1 MSIRAKKESFTTRR
15 SLVSFRRERRLVAG
29 ILGLLGLGLPACE
42 TDDPCARREAACLD
56 VVLIGKKDDG
66 AGNPIAYRG
75 LQVSIYAPNM
85 ANPTGTPPEDKC
97 ETAVVDGKMVR
108 RVFGSETGPVGTTLA
123 SAPVP
128 DLTRKESYSPT
139 IQGKLTFQL
148 PAEFNALADRDL
160 DDVLLQYGSDDERI
174 AALKE
179 LRDRDPRAIR
189 ILITQTGQ
197 GKTAWDSRCEEG
209 VYSSSEWLIKRYFRV
224 GRNQHLA
231 AFAPLQGAMTS
242 SP

>member
-1 MSIRAKKESFTTRR
+1 MSTRLKLESWKACGP
-15 SLVSFRRERRLVAG
+15 LPNFRRFRPWAAVA
-29 ILGLLGLGLPACE
+29 LGLAGLGLSACE

-75 LQVSIYAPNM
+75 LQVSVYAPN
-85 ANPTGTPPEDKC
+85 AGGATGNTLPDKC
-97 ETAVVDGKMVR
+97 EITVNGSKMVR
-108 RVFGSETGPVGTTLA
+108 RVYGSEMGPVGMTLV
-123 SAPVP
+123 STQVP
-128 DLTRKESYSPT
+128 ELTRREAYSPT

-148 PAEFNALADRDL
+148 PAEFNGLADRDL
-160 DDVLLQYGSDDERI
+160 DDTLIQYGSDDERI
-174 AALKE
+174 AALKD

-189 ILITQTGQ
+189 ILITQSGQ
-197 GKTAWDSRCEEG
+197 SKTAWDSRCEEG

-231 AFAPLQGAMTS
+231 AFAPLDGATPAS
-242 SP
+242 L